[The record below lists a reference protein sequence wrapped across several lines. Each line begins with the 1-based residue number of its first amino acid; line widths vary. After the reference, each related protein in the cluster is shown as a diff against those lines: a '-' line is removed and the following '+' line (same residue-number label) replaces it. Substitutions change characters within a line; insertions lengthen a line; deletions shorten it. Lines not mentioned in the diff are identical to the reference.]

1 HVMFDNLSN
10 LRSHIKNTPRI
21 KYLEIISVP
30 FLLGLTCKEN
40 VEWLRGFI
48 SQHISSFFQLEKTLF
63 HADYQRIIR
72 EGLPIVTDGWQR
84 SNEIVQA
91 LGVKLM
97 ESQNQMNEMKNI
109 LKTTKNTDIFLE
121 LILNQP
127 CVTCHDINPSTHKT
141 KIKTNGLGICVTK
154 TCILCSG
161 ESKYYNQRSEDDFS
175 KCLASA
181 GLVEGVNRKNCDLL
195 ANFSAEDALVTAYEK
210 LQSNGQDILEVSF
223 DYAWSH
229 IRKTSQASGE
239 IIFNEELEDG
249 NRITIQEG
257 NYDSNLQ
264 QMEHAILIT
273 IIEKISTILEK
284 YNIKLNN

>member
-1 HVMFDNLSN
+1 
-10 LRSHIKNTPRI
+10 
-21 KYLEIISVP
+21 
-30 FLLGLTCKEN
+30 LTCKEN

-91 LGVKLM
+91 LELKIQKLVQKRRLG
-97 ESQNQMNEMKNI
+97 STI
-109 LKTTKNTDIFLE
+109 LVSTDIFLE